1 LQGAPAPPELSIS
14 PRFALPPSMA
24 SSAAELGV
32 SVGLMQQKASAAFFE
47 QFKLS
52 QTLMNSHSGDDN
64 GAVAAGVPAQETV
77 AT

>member
-1 LQGAPAPPELSIS
+1 
-14 PRFALPPSMA
+14 MA
-24 SSAAELGV
+24 SSAAEIGV
-32 SVGLMQQKASAAFFE
+32 SVGSMQQKASAAFFE

-64 GAVAAGVPAQETV
+64 SAVAAGAPAQETV